1 MTISAKKKE
10 SDEINHWKKSQTKLI
25 IGKLDEKEKNA
36 FNLRLIPYL
45 VMSHEIMMNMI
56 CLDLS
61 YRIT

>member
-1 MTISAKKKE
+1 MSLKSDDNFCGKKKE
-10 SDEINHWKKSQTKLI
+10 SRKEKKLI

-45 VMSHEIMMNMI
+45 VMSHEIMMSMS

-61 YRIT
+61 YTIT